1 MVVCVFFFSTD
12 NDLLINRWVNVE
24 TADADGTWE
33 GWFVGTIINYNKQS
47 KQYTIS
53 FDDFDST
60 HNIVVPGDEFRK
72 WSLCSSLNLSILS
85 LNSLSSSAI
94 RTVCHG
100 RKTFWLAPPGVAQ
113 LSDLV
118 LEGTSFS
125 IKKQGT
131 TVKRNEAYFMLLF
144 FFLTVRFSF
153 IGAFWI
159 PLRLFPT
166 LLV

>member
-60 HNIVVPGDEFRK
+60 HNIVVPGDEIP
-72 WSLCSSLNLSILS
+72 SE
-85 LNSLSSSAI
+85 
-94 RTVCHG
+94 
-100 RKTFWLAPPGVAQ
+100 
-113 LSDLV
+113 D
-118 LEGTSFS
+118 
-125 IKKQGT
+125 IK
-131 TVKRNEAYFMLLF
+131 LL
-144 FFLTVRFSF
+144 
-153 IGAFWI
+153 
-159 PLRLFPT
+159 
-166 LLV
+166 

>member
-1 MVVCVFFFSTD
+1 MDNGQSRSLNFLMSISVSLNKEQSTPFANFAVATTRGWDTRAESSLRLLTHAIQWVCTENEVCVPLWTCLSFHWIPF
-12 NDLLINRWVNVE
+12 LPGQCV
-24 TADADGTWE
+24 
-33 GWFVGTIINYNKQS
+33 
-47 KQYTIS
+47 QY
-53 FDDFDST
+53 
-60 HNIVVPGDEFRK
+60 
-72 WSLCSSLNLSILS
+72 
-85 LNSLSSSAI
+85 AMAA
-94 RTVCHG
+94 
-100 RKTFWLAPPGVAQ
+100 KTFWLAPPGVAQ

-131 TVKRNEAYFMLLF
+131 TVKRNEAYLMPLF
-144 FFLTVRFSF
+144 FFLSVGFSF

>member
-1 MVVCVFFFSTD
+1 MDNVQSRSLNVLMSISVSLNKEQSTPLAYFAVATTRGWETRAGSSLSLVTHAIQWVRTENEVCVPLWTC
-12 NDLLINRWVNVE
+12 
-24 TADADGTWE
+24 
-33 GWFVGTIINYNKQS
+33 QS
-47 KQYTIS
+47 FHWIPFLPVQY
-53 FDDFDST
+53 
-60 HNIVVPGDEFRK
+60 VQY
-72 WSLCSSLNLSILS
+72 
-85 LNSLSSSAI
+85 AMAA
-94 RTVCHG
+94 
-100 RKTFWLAPPGVAQ
+100 KTFWLAPPGVAQ

-144 FFLTVRFSF
+144 FFLTVGFSF

>member
-60 HNIVVPGDEFRK
+60 HNIVVPGDEIPKMKFVF
-72 WSLCSSLNLSILS
+72 LSEPVNPFIEFPFFQCNTYSMPWRQKLS
-85 LNSLSSSAI
+85 GLLP
-94 RTVCHG
+94 RVWH
-100 RKTFWLAPPGVAQ
+100 
-113 LSDLV
+113 
-118 LEGTSFS
+118 SF
-125 IKKQGT
+125 QT
-131 TVKRNEAYFMLLF
+131 
-144 FFLTVRFSF
+144 
-153 IGAFWI
+153 
-159 PLRLFPT
+159 
-166 LLV
+166 

>member
-1 MVVCVFFFSTD
+1 M
-12 NDLLINRWVNVE
+12 
-24 TADADGTWE
+24 
-33 GWFVGTIINYNKQS
+33 
-47 KQYTIS
+47 QY
-53 FDDFDST
+53 
-60 HNIVVPGDEFRK
+60 VQY
-72 WSLCSSLNLSILS
+72 
-85 LNSLSSSAI
+85 AMAA
-94 RTVCHG
+94 
-100 RKTFWLAPPGVAQ
+100 KTFWLAPPGVAQ

-118 LEGTSFS
+118 LEGTSIS

-144 FFLTVRFSF
+144 LFLTVGFSF